1 MAHGGGNEGAQA
13 PPSVEVVLV
22 AHNEEATLAST
33 IEGFLALP
41 DVAILVAE
49 DGSSDR
55 TREVAGGFA
64 TTGRVRVT
72 PPAPRKGYSRAVADA
87 VAHTRARV
95 VVFCDGDGQYEA
107 GDVAEIIGALQPGV
121 VVAGARSPRRD
132 SRGRILASRA
142 FGLAYRSLVPLRMA
156 DPSSPF
162 VGVFRDDLALVLDS
176 PPVLPQGFWWEFFAR
191 ADASGL
197 RIVEV
202 PVRHRA
208 RAVGST
214 QVYRPARLPGIVAKH
229 LVGLLKLRRQ
239 LQRKRAEREMPP
251 LVGASIPKPR

>member
-1 MAHGGGNEGAQA
+1 MAHGGRNEGTLQS
-13 PPSVEVVLV
+13 PSVDVVLV
-22 AHNEEATLAST
+22 AHNEEETLAST

-55 TREVAGGFA
+55 TRDVADGFA
-64 TTGRVRVT
+64 VTGRVRVT

-87 VAHTRARV
+87 VAHTRAPV
-95 VVFCDGDGQYEA
+95 IVFCDGDGQYEPE
-107 GDVAEIIGALQPGV
+107 DLAEIVGALQPGV

-132 SRGRILASRA
+132 SRRRILASRA
-142 FGLAYRSLVPLRMA
+142 FGLAYRLLVPLRMA

-162 VGVFRDDLALVLDS
+162 VGVFRDDLAFVLDS

-191 ADASGL
+191 ADAAGL
-197 RIVEV
+197 QIVEV

-208 RAVGST
+208 REVGST
-214 QVYRPARLPGIVAKH
+214 QVYRPARLPGIVATH
-229 LVGLLKLRRQ
+229 LVGLVRLRRQ
-239 LQRKRAEREMPP
+239 LRRTRAAREAPP
-251 LVGASIPKPR
+251 LVAASIPKTR